1 VRSDLKSVNA
11 ERSIGKVKEEKRG
24 KSVMMKIEEICQV
37 TVEMEKGSIDITA
50 TSLLLKLYCIGD
62 RGLFGIYIN

>member
-11 ERSIGKVKEEKRG
+11 KRSIGKVKEEKKG

-37 TVEMEKGSIDITA
+37 AVEVEKGSIDITA
-50 TSLLLKLYCIGD
+50 TSLLLKLY
-62 RGLFGIYIN
+62 RG